1 MLAPEAANTLPGA
14 AQTKIRH
21 ENEEEIRKHFISS
34 CEEGNDFIK
43 IEDISVVLMS
53 FGENVPA
60 DKLQQ
65 KLQELGISQNDH
77 INFNEFYTVLESLAT
92 TTVNADLVPLETE
105 ANEEAD
111 SGVSCATSDGTQQS
125 YHDADK
131 FALQAAHTRPR
142 VPSITV
148 RPESEE
154 EIREHF
160 AWSCEDGKDFIK
172 FEDISDALRICGENV
187 PADKLQEKLLEL
199 GISQDDQIYFKE
211 FYEVFKS
218 LATAKINAEL
228 IPLEI
233 EANIELE
240 SGVSQHSFDGAD
252 RIAPVAANT
261 LPKVPSITIQPENEE
276 KIREHFT
283 SSCED
288 GKDFIRFEDISDV
301 LVTCGENVPAD
312 KLHQKLQELGISQN
326 DKVSFKEFYKVFKSL
341 ASAKISAGLIPLET
355 EANNE
360 FGNGASC
367 TTSEDTQHPHD
378 DADKIA
384 PDAADEESWVPSLTI
399 CEDEIRQSPTPSC
412 KDRKEHF
419 KFKGTSDAPET
430 PGEKVPVLKLRSKLP
445 NIVANQ
451 YDQIYFKEV
460 YKVLGSLATA
470 KINKAMAPFKSKSK
484 ENVQVESGA
493 SSDGTQHSNNDADKI
508 SPDVVTTLRRVLSSK
523 IRTDY
528 EEHPNPPCEDGKDHT
543 KVDNNS
549 EVLETPRETVP
560 SLKIRQKQPELEEPQ
575 NEKACFK
582 DVYKA
587 IGSLATAKM
596 NEAVAP
602 LKCQTNIQVE
612 SRTSSVTSEG
622 TQHLTDDADKKSEDT
637 LAAVPQTKIRPDYEE
652 EIREHFISSCQDGKD
667 FIKYDDIA
675 DVLETCG
682 EKVPAYKLR
691 QKLPQLGIFQKGRIY
706 FKEFFKIFEAVA
718 THRINAGLVSW
729 KAKANIQVKSGA
741 SCATSEGTQHSYD
754 DTDKVAFT
762 EWVNSVLEKDTELAG
777 KKLLARPF

>member
-14 AQTKIRH
+14 ARTKIQSGD
-21 ENEEEIRKHFISS
+21 EEEIRKHFASS

-43 IEDISVVLMS
+43 FKDISDVLVS
-53 FGENVPA
+53 CGEDVPA
-60 DKLQQ
+60 DTLQQ

-77 INFNEFYTVLESLAT
+77 IYFNEFHKVLESLT
-92 TTVNADLVPLETE
+92 TAKANAELVPLETE
-105 ANEEAD
+105 ANEEED
-111 SGVSCATSDGTQQS
+111 SGVSCATSDGTQQL
-125 YHDADK
+125 HDDADK
-131 FALQAAHTRPR
+131 FALHAANARPR

-187 PADKLQEKLLEL
+187 PADKLQEKLQEL
-199 GISQDDQIYFKE
+199 GISQGDQIYFKE

-240 SGVSQHSFDGAD
+240 RGVSHHSFEDAD
-252 RIAPVAANT
+252 RIASEAANT

-283 SSCED
+283 SLCQD
-288 GKDFIRFEDISDV
+288 GKDFIRFVDISDV

-312 KLHQKLQELGISQN
+312 KLQQKLQELGISQN
-326 DKVSFKEFYKVFKSL
+326 DQICFKEFYKVFKSL
-341 ASAKISAGLIPLET
+341 ASSKINAELIPLET
-355 EANNE
+355 EANTE
-360 FGNGASC
+360 LGSGASC
-367 TTSEDTQHPHD
+367 ATSENAKDPYG

-384 PDAADEESWVPSLTI
+384 QDAEDTESWIPSLTI

-412 KDRKEHF
+412 KDRKEHS
-419 KFKGTSDAPET
+419 KFKGTSDVPDT

-484 ENVQVESGA
+484 ENMQVESGA
-493 SSDGTQHSNNDADKI
+493 SCANSEGTQHSNDDADKI

-523 IRTDY
+523 IRPDY
-528 EEHPNPPCEDGKDHT
+528 EEHPYPSCEDGKDHK
-543 KVDNNS
+543 KVDDTS
-549 EVLETPRETVP
+549 EELETSGETVP
-560 SLKIRQKQPELEEPQ
+560 ALKIRPKQPELEEPQ
-575 NEKACFK
+575 NENTCFK

-587 IGSLATAKM
+587 LGSLATAKM
-596 NEAVAP
+596 NAAVAP
-602 LKCQTNIQVE
+602 FKSQTNTKVE
-612 SRTSSVTSEG
+612 REVSSVTSEG
-622 TQHLTDDADKKSEDT
+622 TQHLTDDADKKSEDK
-637 LAAVPQTKIRPDYEE
+637 LATAPQTKIRPDYEE
-652 EIREHFISSCQDGKD
+652 EIREHFISSCEDGKD

-691 QKLPQLGIFQKGRIY
+691 QKLPQLGIFQKGKIY

-762 EWVNSVLEKDTELAG
+762 EWVNGVLEKDAELAG
-777 KKLLARPF
+777 KKL